1 MFGYG
6 NKLMSGARYYGKK
19 AFNLGRKGL
28 KYGIGAG
35 LLIGS
40 GYLGA
45 KVHTSLTDEGDAP
58 EPGRAL
64 PGQSIEDIFSGP
76 LGSGEFEER
85 RTRRRREAVSNIEP
99 QDFFLEE
106 RNRPPVI
113 PFRAVDDDGF
123 PNLVFRE

>member
-6 NKLMSGARYYGKK
+6 NKLLSGARYYGSK

-40 GYLGA
+40 GYLGS

-64 PGQSIEDIFSGP
+64 PGQSIEDIFSAP